1 MKFHFFLILI
11 FLTVGASLTAQQIS
25 KEDTVRLLNEVVV
38 KAYASDRPLLE
49 VPAAIGVVRDFELNR
64 FNNTS
69 ILPAVNMVAG
79 VRMEERSPGSY
90 RFSIRGSS
98 LRSPFGVRNV
108 KFYWNGLPLT
118 DGGGNTYLNLIDFN
132 SVGNVEI
139 IKGPGA
145 SLYGAGTGGVVLLQS
160 PKSARDLNYSALA
173 GSYGLFRIQGGGS
186 VLSTKK
192 IQMDTRLG
200 FQQSDGYRQQTKMN
214 RLIAQ
219 IDLRGSISTRSFL
232 SATVFSTQLYY
243 ETPGGLT
250 QAQYDNDPRQARPST
265 ITSPGAVD
273 QKAAVNN
280 KTTYAGVSFEHE
292 WNEKWSTRVGL
303 FGSVTGF
310 KNPTIRNFEKRDEQ
324 NWGGRT
330 DTYYRFDKQSWK
342 GKITFGAEYQHFYSP
357 VTVYDNIL
365 GTPGNVQTDDKLRS
379 TLFLSFAQIELD
391 LPKNFYL
398 TLGGSGNFINYKF
411 LRTSLSPEVRQERN
425 FDPVVSPRI
434 ALLKKISSAISV
446 YGNVSSGFSPPSLA
460 EVRPSTGAFNNS
472 LNAERGV
479 SYEMGVKGK
488 IFNQVEANLAL
499 YDFRLKQ
506 TIVIQRDA
514 SGADYFINAGATS
527 QRGVELMLA
536 WSPQLSAGKI
546 SALRVWSSYT
556 YNYYRFKDYVN
567 DGKDYSG
574 NAVTGV
580 APNILVGG
588 ADVRF
593 LKSFY
598 FNLTGNYTNRLP
610 LNDANTD
617 YASDFFLIG
626 ARAGYKLDK
635 KIPLEF
641 FLGVDNALDQRY
653 SLGNDLN
660 AVGGRYYNA
669 AAGRNLYVGI
679 VARLITRP
687 DY

>member
-265 ITSPGAVD
+265 TTSPGAVD

-425 FDPVVSPRI
+425 FDLVVSPRI

-488 IFNQVEANLAL
+488 FFNQVEANLAL

-536 WSPQLSAGKI
+536 WSPQLSTGKI

-669 AAGRNLYVGI
+669 AAGRNFYVGI